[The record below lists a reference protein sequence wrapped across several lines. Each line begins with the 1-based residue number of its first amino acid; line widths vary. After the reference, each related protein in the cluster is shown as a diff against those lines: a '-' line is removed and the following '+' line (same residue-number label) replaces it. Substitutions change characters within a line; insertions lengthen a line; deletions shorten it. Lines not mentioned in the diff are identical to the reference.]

1 MSTRARF
8 IAPFALASAV
18 VLGLSGCSV
27 LEDWGVLNSADSVE
41 EAPDATGEAGA
52 DATTE
57 APTGEAESEAETEV
71 VDEGLTVPTCD
82 TLYSADLTAQL
93 LEELRSNVGDT
104 SEGNVGY
111 GTTNQD
117 LVPLL
122 TGVRSDLRISCTWY
136 LPASESVSVTS
147 VAIVSGD
154 VLDSVAGVLRGV
166 GAGSAEAGGGTLF
179 TIDQATSDESP
190 DYIATEAHFL
200 VDVPCPASLAED
212 SCGAWVTTN
221 YAFGQAQPLT
231 LDAAR
236 TLGVYSN

>member
-1 MSTRARF
+1 MSTRARVV
-8 IAPFALASAV
+8 APFALASAL

-27 LEDWGVLNSADSVE
+27 LEDWGVLNSADSAE
-41 EAPDATGEAGA
+41 EASDATGEA
-52 DATTE
+52 DTE
-57 APTGEAESEAETEV
+57 GTGGSETGQTEGQTGG
-71 VDEGLTVPTCD
+71 VDQGLTVPTCD
-82 TLYSADLTAQL
+82 TLYSADLTTQL
-93 LEELRSNVGDT
+93 LAELRTNVGDR

-122 TGVRSDLRISCTWY
+122 TSVRSDLRISCTWY

-147 VAIVSGD
+147 VAIVSGE
-154 VLDSVAGVLRGV
+154 VLDDVAGVLQGV

-179 TIDQATSDESP
+179 TIDSATSDESP

-221 YAFGQAQPLT
+221 YAFGPAQPLT